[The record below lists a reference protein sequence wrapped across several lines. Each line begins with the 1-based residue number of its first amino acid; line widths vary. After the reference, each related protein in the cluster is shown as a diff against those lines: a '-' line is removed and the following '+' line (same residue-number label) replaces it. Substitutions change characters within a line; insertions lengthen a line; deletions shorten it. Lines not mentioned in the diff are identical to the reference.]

1 MTGAAPLHLAIFIRS
16 LGGGGGAERMMV
28 NLASCFADLGH
39 RVDLVLG
46 RVEGAFV
53 RDIPSS
59 VRLVDLGGH
68 TVLPALLQL
77 AREPATACKLAP
89 ILLSKRP
96 PWILGCLP
104 ALVRYL
110 QAERPD
116 AMLSALNA
124 TNITAVWGRRVAGVA
139 TRLVVSER
147 NTLSQ
152 RAAGEP
158 GLGGLPKVVA
168 RFYPEADA
176 IAAVSDGVAEDLA
189 RTTGIARDSIHTT
202 YNPVVTPD
210 IEELAREPLAHPWF
224 SGDGSASVPLILG
237 AGKLKRQ
244 KDFLTLIDAFARV
257 RAKRPVRLMILGE
270 GPQRARL
277 EARSRELGIQE
288 SVAMPGFVANPFA
301 YMARASLFALSSA
314 WEGLP
319 GVLVQALACG
329 CPAVATDCPNGPRE
343 ILDEGAYGPLVPVGD
358 ADALAAALAQVLE
371 QPPAAERLRER
382 AQMFSAERV
391 AARYLAL
398 LAG

>member
-1 MTGAAPLHLAIFIRS
+1 
-16 LGGGGGAERMMV
+16 MMV
-28 NLASCFADLGH
+28 NLATSFADRGH
-39 RVDLVLG
+39 RIDLVLG

-53 RDIPSS
+53 REVPAS
-59 VRLVDLGGH
+59 VRLVDLGGQ
-68 TVLPALLQL
+68 TVLPTL
-77 AREPATACKLAP
+77 ATLVRDPATAYKLAP

-110 QAERPD
+110 QSEQPD

-124 TNITAVWGRRVAGVA
+124 TNITALWGRRVAGVA

-152 RAAGEP
+152 RAAGES
-158 GLGGLPKVVA
+158 GLAGLPKVVG

-176 IAAVSDGVAEDLA
+176 IAAVSNGVADDLA
-189 RTTGIARDSIHTT
+189 RTAAIPRGSIHTT

-210 IEELAREPLAHPWF
+210 IERLAREPIDHPWF
-224 SGDGSASVPLILG
+224 ATDGPPLILG

-244 KDFLTLIDAFARV
+244 KDFLTLIEAFAQLQ
-257 RAKRPVRLMILGE
+257 AKRSARLMILGE

-277 EARSRELGIQE
+277 EARVRELGIQE

-301 YMARASLFALSSA
+301 YMARASAFALSSA

-329 CPAVATDCPNGPRE
+329 CPVVATDCPSGPRE
-343 ILDEGAYGPLVPVGD
+343 ILDNGTYGPLVPVGD
-358 ADALAAALAQVLE
+358 NRALCAAIERVLE
-371 QPPAAERLRER
+371 FPAAAERLRER
-382 AQMFSAERV
+382 AQIFSAERV

-398 LAG
+398 LAA